1 MTSGRNFLEDA
12 RCALR
17 VRLSEDPED
26 STPDEE
32 DLALLYCSRAREWL
46 EIVERDVA
54 DLRASLVAKESE
66 LVRRAKARAERTASG
81 A

>member
-1 MTSGRNFLEDA
+1 MNGRNYLEDA

-17 VRLSEDPED
+17 VRLAEDPAD
-26 STPDEE
+26 STKDEE

-54 DLRASLVAKESE
+54 DLRLSLEAKEVE
-66 LVRRAKARAERTASG
+66 LVRRAKARGTSS
-81 A
+81 